1 MGMIFHNLIKF
12 REAEEKIWNNSVK
25 ICETERIKIGE
36 ANGRVSAED
45 VFSASNL
52 PLYSRSQVDGYAVIA
67 ADLAPASRENPV
79 ALDLS
84 GETSI
89 GEPAVKFPGNGKC
102 IKVPTGGVIPI
113 GADAMVPFEDTETH
127 GNHIIFFKKIERF
140 HELSNSGI
148 DVIKG
153 ERLIGKGSVIDPR
166 SIAVMAS
173 TGIGTVNVIRKIR
186 IGIVSTGNE
195 LLYPGQE
202 YEEGKIYES
211 NSISIYS
218 ELCRHPAFE
227 VKNYGIIRDNYS
239 EIKNAIDSSIEE
251 NDVTITIGSTSAGD
265 HDMVY
270 LVLGDKKPG
279 IIFHG
284 IRVKP
289 GKPAIFAKSGN
300 KLIFGLPGFP
310 VSSMMILYSLVLPA
324 LFSMAGHVFSFT
336 EINATSGDRIEL
348 HQGNTDLL
356 LLKLVNRGGSYYAY
370 QVPGNSGSI
379 SRIGRATGFSIVCSE
394 SSYLSP
400 HSSLIVKLF
409 TSKIPEILFYGQYL
423 PAMDHIPGQI
433 LDVSTFVEAGKNEI
447 VRSMEYGDA
456 DVYFWNYRDLPDMTN
471 YYDSVTFKIPYGV
484 AYRHINYKT
493 MALMY
498 RGSGLYEYSEGIP
511 EPNDITYLENP
522 EIICDYVRSGRCD
535 AGITYKQYAE
545 LYSLEFE
552 QKGYITFHVL
562 INKESKRYKE
572 LKNALASLDG
582 ANQ

>member
-12 REAEEKIWNNSVK
+12 RDAEEKIRGNSIK
-25 ICETERIKIGE
+25 IQETERINIRD
-36 ANGRVSAED
+36 ASGRISAED
-45 VFSASNL
+45 IFSARNL

-67 ADLAPASRENPV
+67 SDLAGASRESPV
-79 ALDLS
+79 VLELS

-89 GEPAVKFPGNGKC
+89 GEPAVKFPGSGKC
-102 IKVPTGGVIPI
+102 IKVPTGGVIPV
-113 GADAMVPFEDTETH
+113 GADAMVPFEDTETT
-127 GNHIIFFKKIERF
+127 GNNIVFFRKIERF

-153 ERLIGKGSVIDPR
+153 ERLLSKGTIIDPR

-173 TGIGTVNVIRKIR
+173 TGIGYVNVIRKIR

-195 LLYPGQE
+195 LLYPGKE

-211 NSISIYS
+211 NSISVYS
-218 ELCRHPAFE
+218 ELNRHSALE
-227 VKNYGIIRDNYS
+227 VKNYGIIMDDYS
-239 EIKNAIDSSIEE
+239 KIKNAIDKSIEE

-270 LVLGDKKPG
+270 LILGDKHPG

-289 GKPAIFAKSGN
+289 GKPAIFAKSGD

-310 VSSMMILYSLVLPA
+310 VSSMMILYSLVIPA
-324 LFSMAGHVFSFT
+324 LFSIAGHVFSYT
-336 EINATSGDRIEL
+336 EINAISGDHIEL

-379 SRIGRATGFSIVCSE
+379 SRISRATGFSIVCSE
-394 SSYLSP
+394 SSYLP
-400 HSSLIVKLF
+400 RHSNLNVKLF

-423 PAMDHIPGQI
+423 PVMEHISGEL
-433 LDVSTFVEAGKNEI
+433 LDISTFVEAGKNEI
-447 VRSMEYGDA
+447 VRSMESGDA
-456 DVYFWNYRDLPDMTN
+456 DAYLWNYRELPDMTN
-471 YYDSVTFKIPYGV
+471 YYDSATFKIPYGV
-484 AYRHINYKT
+484 AYRHGNYKT
-493 MALMY
+493 MAVMY
-498 RGSGLYEYSEGIP
+498 HGSGLYEYSKGISGYD
-511 EPNDITYLENP
+511 DITYLDNP
-522 EIICDYVRSGRCD
+522 EIICDYVLNGRCD

-545 LYSLEFE
+545 LYSLEF
-552 QKGYITFHVL
+552 QQIGYITFHVI
-562 INKESKRYKE
+562 INKGSRRYEE
-572 LKNALASLDG
+572 LKNAFASLAG
-582 ANQ
+582 ANK

>member
-12 REAEEKIWNNSVK
+12 REAEEKIRINSKK
-25 ICETERIKIGE
+25 ISETERIKIGDSC
-36 ANGRVSAED
+36 GRISAED
-45 VFSASNL
+45 IFSASNL
-52 PLYSRSQVDGYAVIA
+52 PLFSRSQVDGYAVIA
-67 ADLAPASRENPV
+67 SDLAFASRDAPV
-79 ALDLS
+79 SLELS

-102 IKVPTGGVIPI
+102 IKVPTGGVIPL
-113 GADAMVPFEDTETH
+113 GADAMVPFEDTETE
-127 GNHIIFFKKIERF
+127 GNRILFFNKIGRF

-153 ERLIGKGSVIDPR
+153 ERLLGRGSIIDPR

-211 NSISIYS
+211 NSISVYS
-218 ELCRHPAFE
+218 ELKRHPGFE
-227 VKNYGIIRDNYS
+227 VRNYGIIRDDYS
-239 EIKNAIDSSIEE
+239 EIKDAIDSSIEE

-270 LVLGDKKPG
+270 LILGDKKPG

-289 GKPAIFAKSGN
+289 GKPAIFAKSGD

-310 VSSMMILYSLVLPA
+310 VSSMMILYSLVIPA
-324 LFSMAGHVFSFT
+324 LFSMAGHMFSYT
-336 EINATSGDRIEL
+336 EINAISGDRIDL

-356 LLKLVNRGGSYYAY
+356 LLKLVNRAGSYYAY

-379 SRIGRATGFSIVCSE
+379 SRISRAAGFSIVHSD
-394 SSYLSP
+394 SSYLP
-400 HSSLIVKLF
+400 RHSSLGVKLF
-409 TSKIPEILFYGQYL
+409 TPKIPEILLYGQYL
-423 PAMDHIPGQI
+423 PAMEHIPGGI
-433 LDVSTFVEAGKNEI
+433 LDISTFVEAGKNEI
-447 VRSMEYGDA
+447 VRSMAYGDA
-456 DVYFWNYRDLPDMTN
+456 DVYLWNYRELPDMAN
-471 YYDSVTFKIPYGV
+471 YYDSATFKIPYGV
-484 AYRHINYKT
+484 AYRHGNYKT
-493 MALMY
+493 MAVMY
-498 RGSGLYEYSEGIP
+498 QGSGLYEYSEGISG
-511 EPNDITYLENP
+511 PNDITYLDNP
-522 EIICDYVRSGRCD
+522 EIICDYVRNGRCD
-535 AGITYKQYAE
+535 AGITYRQYAE

-552 QKGYITFHVL
+552 QKGCMPFHVI
-562 INKESKRYKE
+562 INKDSRRYE
-572 LKNALASLDG
+572 DLKNAFASLAG
-582 ANQ
+582 ANK